1 MMTSRRN
8 QELALLVLVL
18 GISRL
23 GFFLVDEATK
33 NTAAISRALAVGVAI
48 LVFGGHGVIRWLA
61 PAADPLI
68 YPIAVQ
74 LNLLGLMM
82 IHRLDVADLLR
93 ETSSSPSTPEAASQT
108 VWLMLGIFLA
118 CATLWLVR
126 DHRQLQRYTFTAM
139 IFGFALLLLPLLP
152 GLGATV
158 NGARLWIR
166 FAGLSF
172 QPAEVAKI
180 ALPVFFAS
188 YLAKNRASMTA
199 IKSRFL
205 GIGVPRAKDTGP
217 IVLAWL
223 LSLLVL
229 ISQRDLGTSLLFF
242 GLFVGLLYVATGQRT
257 WLVLGAVLF
266 ASGAYLGYRLFGH
279 VQLRVMVWLDPFSY
293 SHDQGYQI
301 VQALYGFAS
310 GGLFGRGLGQGFSWL
325 VPYAKSDFIL
335 SAFGEEL
342 GYVGLIAL
350 ALLFGVLVQRALK
363 IALTTRDDFGQLLAA
378 GLALV
383 LGLQMFVV
391 FGGVTRL
398 IPLTGLTTPFL
409 AAGGSALVANWI
421 MVGLLLRISH
431 TTTLLN
437 APSQTTTAQTASSS
451 STGDAR

>member
-1 MMTSRRN
+1 MKTSRRN
-8 QELALLVLVL
+8 QELVLLVLVL
-18 GISRL
+18 CVSRL
-23 GFFLVDEATK
+23 GLFLVEQATRYSMPV
-33 NTAAISRALAVGVAI
+33 AELVVGAIALLVLLGHLAI
-48 LVFGGHGVIRWLA
+48 RVLA

-68 YPIAVQ
+68 YPIAIQ
-74 LNLLGLMM
+74 LNLLGLLM
-82 IHRLDVADLLR
+82 IHRLDVADVLR
-93 ETSSSPSTPEAASQT
+93 EQLGTAPVAEAPSQT
-108 VWLMLGIFLA
+108 IWLALGIFLA
-118 CATLWLVR
+118 GATLWIVR

-139 IFGFALLLLPLLP
+139 VFGFALLLLPLLP

-166 FAGLSF
+166 IAGLSF

-180 ALPVFFAS
+180 ALPIFFAS
-188 YLAKNRASMTA
+188 YLAKNRASMNA
-199 IKSRFL
+199 IKSRWL

-217 IVLAWL
+217 LVLAWL

-242 GLFVGLLYVATGQRT
+242 GLFVGLLYVATGART
-257 WLVLGAVLF
+257 WLALGAMLF
-266 ASGAYLGYRLFGH
+266 ASGAYAAFKLFGH
-279 VQLRVMVWLDPFSY
+279 VQLRVKVWLDPFAY
-293 SHDQGYQI
+293 AHDEGYQL
-301 VQALYGFAS
+301 VQAIYGFAS
-310 GGLFGRGLGQGFSWL
+310 GGLFGRGLGHGFSWL

-342 GYVGLIAL
+342 GYVGLL
-350 ALLFGVLVQRALK
+350 ALTVLFGLLVQRALK

-409 AAGGSALVANWI
+409 AAGGSALIANWI

-431 TTTLLN
+431 TSTMLN
-437 APSQTTTAQTASSS
+437 APA
-451 STGDAR
+451 GDVR

>member
-1 MMTSRRN
+1 MKTSRRTK
-8 QELALLVLVL
+8 ELLLLVLVL
-18 GISRL
+18 VVSRL
-23 GFFLVDEATK
+23 GLFLVEQATQYS
-33 NTAAISRALAVGVAI
+33 APVSDAVVVGIAT
-48 LVFGGHGVIRWLA
+48 LVLLGHGAIRWLA

-74 LNLLGLMM
+74 LNLLGLIM

-93 ETSSSPSTPEAASQT
+93 EQLGTAPVAEAPSQT
-108 VWLMLGIFLA
+108 IWLALGIFLA
-118 CATLWLVR
+118 AATLWLVR

-139 IFGFALLLLPLLP
+139 VFGFALLLLPLVP

-166 FAGLSF
+166 IAGLSF

-188 YLAKNRASMTA
+188 YLAKNRASMNA
-199 IKSRFL
+199 IRSRWL

-242 GLFVGLLYVATGQRT
+242 GLFVGLLYIATGQRT
-257 WLVLGAVLF
+257 WLVIGAILF
-266 ASGAYLGYRLFGH
+266 SSGAYLAYKLFGH
-279 VQLRVMVWLDPFSY
+279 VQLRVMVWLDPFAY
-293 SHDQGYQI
+293 AHDQGYQL
-301 VQALYGFAS
+301 VQAIYGFAS

-342 GYVGLIAL
+342 GYVGLIAI
-350 ALLFGVLVQRALK
+350 AMLFGLLVQRALK
-363 IALTTRDDFGQLLAA
+363 IALTTRDDFGQLLSA

-409 AAGGSALVANWI
+409 AAGGSALIANWI

-431 TTTLLN
+431 TSTMLN
-437 APSQTTTAQTASSS
+437 APA
-451 STGDAR
+451 GDVR